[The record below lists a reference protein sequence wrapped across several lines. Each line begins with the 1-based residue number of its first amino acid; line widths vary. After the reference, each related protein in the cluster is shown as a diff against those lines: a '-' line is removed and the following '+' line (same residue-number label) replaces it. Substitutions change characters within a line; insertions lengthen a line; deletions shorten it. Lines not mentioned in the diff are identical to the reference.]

1 MTETAAALERL
12 IRHGGLVD
20 DDETDGFDLPDDD
33 DDGFDEA
40 MAVLDALV
48 AGGDRS
54 LVPRA
59 RAALST
65 FLDDRNFYGR
75 DLMAQLLAGL
85 LGPEALPILLDA
97 AARDLG
103 DDQDSLA
110 TEIVDL
116 LQGHR
121 SVARSVILR
130 YATDPDPTRRREGL
144 WALAFVVDAADLDL
158 LASAAVDPDP
168 KIRTVAL
175 GALGSLC
182 ADDRA
187 FAVLVAGLND
197 VVPRVRAGAVS
208 ALGHS
213 GRPEAVAPLVARAA
227 DPDDQVRR
235 LLGHALGRLG
245 GSAST
250 PA

>member
-1 MTETAAALERL
+1 MTDTAAALERL

-20 DDETDGFDLPDDD
+20 DETDGDDLPDDG
-33 DDGFDEA
+33 DDGFGEA
-40 MAVLDALV
+40 MAVVDALV
-48 AGGDRS
+48 ASGDRG

-59 RAALST
+59 RAALLT

-110 TEIVDL
+110 AEIVDL

-121 SVARSVILR
+121 AVARSVVLR

-144 WALAFVVDAADLDL
+144 WALGFVVDVADLDL

-168 KIRTVAL
+168 EIRSV
-175 GALGSLC
+175 ALGSLGGLSTE
-182 ADDRA
+182 DRA

-197 VVPRVRAGAVS
+197 VAASVRSSAVS
-208 ALGHS
+208 ALGYS
-213 GRPEAVAPLVARAA
+213 GRRDAVAPLLTRAT
-227 DPDDQVRR
+227 DPDGQVRR
-235 LLGHALGRLG
+235 LLAHALGSLG
-245 GSAST
+245 EPAAT